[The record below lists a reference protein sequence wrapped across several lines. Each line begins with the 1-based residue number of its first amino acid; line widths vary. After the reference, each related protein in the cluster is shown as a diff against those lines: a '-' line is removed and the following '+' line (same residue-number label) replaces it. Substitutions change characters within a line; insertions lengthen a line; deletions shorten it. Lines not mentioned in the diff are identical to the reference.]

1 MVLMDR
7 MHNIMLRMDDFI
19 NNQSMS
25 LLLGIL
31 GIAITIFTV
40 VYSFMENTKEKKK
53 LLFDQMN
60 EKNNDQALNPHI
72 RAEYSFAQAYLKNLW
87 KINLAVAL
95 IILADI
101 LIIVIYLIHMV
112 FKDNV
117 WIWYLTLLA
126 EASLIVFCLYTLYRY
141 LKQYKQRFINNVN

>member
-7 MHNIMLRMDDFI
+7 MHNIMLRMDNFI

-53 LLFDQMN
+53 LLFDQIN
-60 EKNNDQALNPHI
+60 ENNNDQTLNPHI

-101 LIIVIYLIHMV
+101 LIIVIYSIHMV

-126 EASLIVFCLYTLYRY
+126 EASLIVSCLYTLYRY
-141 LKQYKQRFINNVN
+141 LKQYKKRFENNVN